1 LSYGYKKEDIIGN
14 SILKFVTEKY
24 WPMINQHLKDL
35 AEGKSTREELELITP
50 KGARIAEFS
59 SSPIERNGKIIGFQ
73 SILRETTQQTQMR
86 QKLGE
91 SEKKHSLIFQNSP
104 DGIITLDTVGNVT
117 SVNDVILRY
126 GYKREELVGKNII
139 ELSQF
144 VPEKSRELISKHFA
158 DLKSGNLAHGEIEFG
173 TPKGRLTIWFSAA
186 PLKDGKEIVG
196 FVIFVLDIT
205 DSKNMEERLCESEE
219 RLRQLIEYAP
229 DAIYLSDLK
238 GNFIDENKEAEK
250 VTGYKREELV
260 GKNMFKLGLFSEKYL
275 TKAVEALEKN
285 ACGQKT
291 GPDEF
296 EFVRKDG
303 STITLEI
310 SSYAVKSQ
318 GKVEIVAIARD
329 IAERKAMKEELRES
343 EERFRDLYEGI
354 RDPISILVGK
364 EGRLI
369 DYNKAFKTLLGYTDE
384 ELKDKVL
391 LDFVHPDDRALVLE
405 KYRTIY
411 PEEELPLIY
420 EIRGVNK
427 KGEAIPLEITVG
439 PYKKK
444 SRIIGIEVIL
454 RDISERKRME
464 EELRESEEK
473 FRDLYEGIQE
483 PVAIYVGKEGRL
495 VDYNSAYRKLSG
507 FTDEELKYKT
517 FLDLTHPDDRA
528 KVLEK
533 YRTDYPEDKFPI
545 IFEVRGINKNGGT
558 DYLEASVS
566 PYKRKGKV
574 IGVEVINRD
583 ITERKRMEEE
593 LRESEQKLRDLYESI
608 PDGVAV
614 YVGKEGRLLECN
626 KAFKKHYG
634 YTDEELKDKGFL
646 DFIAPEDHAV
656 LLREY
661 RTDYPE
667 EKLPFKFE
675 TRAIDKKGEIFP
687 IEISVGPY
695 KKKGRII
702 GVNVVHRD
710 ITERKAMESKLREY
724 ADHLE
729 EMVEERTKELNESQ
743 ERLVKSERLAAI
755 GHLAAMV
762 GHDLRNPLTGIK
774 GAAYYLKT
782 KLGSKIDVTAREMLE
797 VIEKDVEYSDKII
810 GDLLE
815 YSREIRLE
823 LTETTTKSIL
833 KDALSL
839 IKVPE
844 SVQILE
850 LTENEPE
857 IKIDN
862 DKMKRVFVNIIRNA
876 IDAMSEG
883 GRLTIKSGETN
894 GNLEISFADSGVGM
908 SKETMEKLWTPLF
921 TTKAKG
927 IGLGLSICKR
937 IVEAHGGKISVE
949 SEIGKGTTITIAIP
963 VKPKTESGEELWV
976 DVPKPTWSPRTKAQ

>member
-1 LSYGYKKEDIIGN
+1 LSYGYKKEDIIGKC
-14 SILKFVTEKY
+14 ILKFVTEKY
-24 WPMINQHLKDL
+24 WPVISQHLKDL
-35 AEGKSTREELELITP
+35 AEGKSTRGELELITL
-50 KGARIAEFS
+50 KGTKIAEFS
-59 SSPIERNGKIIGFQ
+59 CSPIKRKGKVVGFQ
-73 SILRETTQQTQMR
+73 SILRETQQRQMR

-91 SEKKHSLIFQNSP
+91 SEEKHSLIFQNSP

-117 SVNDVILRY
+117 FVNDVILRY
-126 GYKREELVGKNII
+126 GYKREELVGKNIL

-144 VPEKSRELISKHFA
+144 VPEKSRELVSKHFA
-158 DLKSGNLAHGEIEFG
+158 DLKSGNFAHGEIEFG

-186 PLKDGKEIVG
+186 PIKDGKEIVG

-205 DSKNMEERLCESEE
+205 DSKNMEARLCESEE

-229 DAIYLSDLK
+229 DAIYVSDLE
-238 GNFIDENKEAEK
+238 GNFIDENREAEK

-260 GKNMFKLGLFSEKYL
+260 GKNMFRLRLFSEKYL
-275 TKAVEALEKN
+275 SKAMEALEKN

-296 EFVRKDG
+296 EFVRKDR

-310 SSYAVKSQ
+310 SSYPVKSH

-354 RDPISILVGK
+354 RDPISIFVGR

-369 DYNKAFKTLLGYTDE
+369 DYNKAFKRLLGYADE
-384 ELKDKVL
+384 ELKDKGF

-405 KYRTIY
+405 KYRTTY
-411 PEEELPLIY
+411 SEEELPLIY
-420 EIRGVNK
+420 EVRGLNK
-427 KGEAIPLEITVG
+427 KGETIPLEITVSA
-439 PYKKK
+439 YKKK
-444 SRIIGIEVIL
+444 DRVMGIEVIL
-454 RDISERKRME
+454 RDITQRKRME
-464 EELRESEEK
+464 EELRESEER
-473 FRDLYEGIQE
+473 FRDLYEGIHD
-483 PVAIYVGKEGRL
+483 PVAIYVGKEGHL
-495 VDYNSAYRKLSG
+495 IDYNSAYKKLSG
-507 FTDEELKYKT
+507 FTDEELKDKT

-533 YRTDYPEDKFPI
+533 YGTDYPEDKFPI
-545 IFEVRGINKNGGT
+545 VFEVRGINKNGGT
-558 DYLEASVS
+558 NYLEASVS

-593 LRESEQKLRDLYESI
+593 VRESEQKLRDLYESI
-608 PDGVAV
+608 PDCVAV

-646 DFIAPEDHAV
+646 DFIAPEDQAM

-675 TRAIDKKGEIFP
+675 IKAINKKGEIFP

-695 KKKGRII
+695 KKKGKII
-702 GVNVVHRD
+702 GINVVHRD
-710 ITERKAMESKLREY
+710 ITERKAMESKLQEY
-724 ADHLE
+724 AEHLE
-729 EMVEERTKELNESQ
+729 EMVEERTKELKESQ

-755 GHLAAMV
+755 GQLAAMV

-782 KLGSKIDVTAREMLE
+782 KLSSKIDGIAREMLE

-815 YSREIRLE
+815 YSREIKLE
-823 LTETTTKSIL
+823 LTETTPKSIL
-833 KDALSL
+833 KDILGL
-839 IKVPE
+839 ITVPE

-850 LTENEPE
+850 LTESEPE

-862 DKMKRVFVNIIRNA
+862 NKIKRVFINIIKNA

-883 GRLTIKSGETN
+883 GILTIKSRESN
-894 GNLEISFADSGVGM
+894 GNLEISFADTGVGM
-908 SKETMEKLWTPLF
+908 SRETIEKLWTPLF

-927 IGLGLSICKR
+927 IGLGLPICKR

-949 SEIGKGTTITIAIP
+949 TAIGKGTTFTIAIP
-963 VKPKTESGEELWV
+963 VNPKTESSEKLWV
-976 DVPKPTWSPRTKAQ
+976 DVPKPLWSQTTKTQ